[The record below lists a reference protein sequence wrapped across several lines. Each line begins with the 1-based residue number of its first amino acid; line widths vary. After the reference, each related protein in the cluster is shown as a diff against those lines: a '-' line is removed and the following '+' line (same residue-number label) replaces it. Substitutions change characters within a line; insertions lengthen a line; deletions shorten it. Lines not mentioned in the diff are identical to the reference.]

1 MRVRPAGAI
10 LEVKGGEVM
19 SGRTIRMLGVL
30 AFVLGVCLVSLPV
43 ALADTPQDYPSV
55 TQAEPAA
62 PDWFERQ
69 VTTQAETSAPDWFER
84 QAAAQAEVAVRPD
97 DLPGPR
103 GPGTAP
109 TETVVLVTDE
119 GGFDWADAA
128 TGGAI
133 VLGVVLLAGIVAWT
147 ATRHGP
153 TAGRHAP
160 T

>member
-1 MRVRPAGAI
+1 
-10 LEVKGGEVM
+10 M

-30 AFVLGVCLVSLPV
+30 AFVLGVCLVSLPA

-55 TQAEPAA
+55 AQAEAPV
-62 PDWFERQ
+62 PDW
-69 VTTQAETSAPDWFER
+69 PER

-103 GPGTAP
+103 GPGIAP
-109 TETVVLVTDE
+109 TETVVLVTEE

-128 TGGAI
+128 IGGAI
-133 VLGVVLLAGIVAWT
+133 VLGVALMVGIVAWT

>member
-1 MRVRPAGAI
+1 
-10 LEVKGGEVM
+10 M
-19 SGRTIRMLGVL
+19 SGRTIRILGVL

-55 TQAEPAA
+55 TRPEPAA
-62 PDWFERQ
+62 PDWVERHA
-69 VTTQAETSAPDWFER
+69 TT
-84 QAAAQAEVAVRPD
+84 QAEVAVRPD

-109 TETVVLVTDE
+109 TETVVLVTEE

-128 TGGAI
+128 AGGAI
-133 VLGVVLLAGIVAWT
+133 VLGVVLLGGIVAWT